1 MSVRRIFCARLHA
14 TLANYYNGTKKDL
27 SMNINGRW
35 MVASYSLYE
44 SPPFAM
50 NQRPCISQGNFPGL
64 PLAVDI

>member
-1 MSVRRIFCARLHA
+1 M
-14 TLANYYNGTKKDL
+14 ANYYNGTKKDL

-50 NQRPCISQGNFPGL
+50 NQRPCISLGNFPGL